1 VVNATSPV
9 LWSSP
14 LPPTRSGVAD
24 LAAELL
30 PELARHIDVRVVAP
44 PGWSA
49 GDDPR
54 WLSGLE
60 TIADGEEPPAGASE
74 LLHLGNN
81 PYHLWIAG
89 RLRSRGGIVVVH
101 DTVIHHL
108 LVEEAAAQGDWTRY
122 RNEMAGSHGA
132 PGAAVAEGRR
142 WGYAGA
148 RDPFLFPAR
157 LALLALASGAI
168 VHSAQAEREV
178 AQCCPNLPLRRVP
191 LAVAALPEGDRAA
204 TRARLGVA
212 EDDLLLAHLGF
223 LTPAKGMTEI
233 LRALAAAA
241 RIGVAARL
249 MIVGEGEDV
258 GELEGLAGELGIG
271 GHVTF
276 TGYVSRQDLGPVLA
290 AADVGLVPRHP
301 TAGETSAAALRF
313 LSVGTPVV
321 VSGYRQFLEIP
332 ASAAWRITPG
342 PAGVAELVRL
352 VIRLGRDRAALTET
366 RVAARQAWS
375 AGGND
380 PAAVAPTLAAAIK
393 ELTQARV

>member
-1 VVNATSPV
+1 MNAPRPV

-30 PELARHIDVRVVAP
+30 PELAMHLEVRVVAP

-49 GDDPR
+49 AGDPP

-60 TIADGEEPPAGASE
+60 TIADGAEPPAGASE

-89 RLRSRGGIVVVH
+89 RLRRRGGIVVVH

-108 LVEEAAAQGDWTRY
+108 LVEEAAADADWTRY
-122 RNEMAGSHGA
+122 RNEMEGSHGVA
-132 PGAAVAEGRR
+132 GVAVAEGRR
-142 WGYAGA
+142 WGYSGA

-157 LALLALASGAI
+157 LALLARASGAI

-178 AQCCPNLPLRRVP
+178 SQCCPGLPLRRVP
-191 LAVAALPEGDRAA
+191 LAVAALPQGDRAA

-212 EDDLLLAHLGF
+212 EDELLLAHLGF

-233 LRALAAAA
+233 LRALAAVA
-241 RIGVAARL
+241 RTGAPARL
-249 MIVGEGEDV
+249 MIVGEGENT
-258 GELEGLAGELGIG
+258 GELQGLAGELGIG
-271 GHVTF
+271 GRVTF
-276 TGYVSRQDLGPVLA
+276 TGYVPRQELGPVLE

-313 LSVGTPVV
+313 LSVGTPVI
-321 VSGYRQFLEIP
+321 VSGYRQFLELP
-332 ASAAWRITPG
+332 AAAAWRITPG

-352 VIRLGRDRAALTET
+352 VLRLGRDREALT
-366 RVAARQAWS
+366 RARPAARLAWS
-375 AGGND
+375 AGRHD
-380 PAAVAPTLAAAIK
+380 PAAAAPILAGAIR
-393 ELTQARV
+393 ELRSPGS